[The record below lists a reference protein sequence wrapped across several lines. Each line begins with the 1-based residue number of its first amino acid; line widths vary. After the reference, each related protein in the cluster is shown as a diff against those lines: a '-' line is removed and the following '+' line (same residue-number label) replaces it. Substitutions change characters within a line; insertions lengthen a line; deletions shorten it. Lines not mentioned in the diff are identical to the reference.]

1 VRVRFGRFPFVNI
14 VPGAVPDTLDSAKV
28 DKVALL
34 SLDMNCAAPEVAA
47 ARHFWP
53 KMSPGGMIVLDD
65 YGFTVHVEQR
75 RAFDSFAAEQ
85 GVPLLA
91 LPTGQGL
98 ILKPPGHACAT
109 SSC

>member
-1 VRVRFGRFPFVNI
+1 
-14 VPGAVPDTLDSAKV
+14 
-28 DKVALL
+28 
-34 SLDMNCAAPEVAA
+34 MNCAAPEVAA